1 MYLPFFQSYRPSA
14 VLVAHTAGAPKE
26 VLAAVRRQIEELDP
40 NMPLVHTETLEEY
53 MAVPLFTARATG
65 ILLSAFGAL
74 ALLLALVGLYGA
86 VSYSVSQRTREFGVR
101 LALGAQRAD
110 LIRLVLREG
119 VAATVLG
126 LAMGVIGALVLTRV
140 LSSLLYGIRPT
151 DPLTFAG
158 VSAFLLAVTLA
169 ANYIPA
175 RRATKVDPMVALRYE

>member
-1 MYLPFFQSYRPSA
+1 M
-14 VLVAHTAGAPKE
+14 
-26 VLAAVRRQIEELDP
+26 VLADAFWRQRLGSDPELDP